1 MIQWN
6 GHKQKGGRTM
16 KRLLFIYNP
25 IAGQA
30 QIRNHLH
37 TVLDCFVK
45 QGYQATAHPTQC
57 AGDAREIAAAHGGG
71 FDRVVCAGGDGTLH
85 EVIGGL
91 MLLPERPPIGY
102 IPLGSTND
110 FSKNLRLPK
119 SVSDRAAVA
128 GGDNLMPLDVG
139 RFQDEFFVYVAAFG
153 MFTDVSYRTPQEFK
167 NTLGHL
173 AYLFAGVSTLANIR
187 AQHIT
192 AVHDGGVVE
201 GDYIY
206 GMVGNTV
213 SVGGFQ
219 AMREEDVALDDG
231 LFEVL
236 LLKMPENMA
245 QWQGVLHCLRTQ
257 EPDESGA
264 ITMFRTKSVQ
274 FHSAA
279 PVAWTLDG
287 EFGGAHAQV
296 TVENLRHGV
305 QFART
310 EF

>member
-1 MIQWN
+1 
-6 GHKQKGGRTM
+6 M

-25 IAGQA
+25 IAGQGK
-30 QIRNHLH
+30 IRSHLH
-37 TVLDCFVK
+37 SVLDCFVK
-45 QGYQATAHPTQC
+45 QGYQVTAHPTQC
-57 AGDAREIAAAHGGG
+57 AGDARDTAARLGVG

-91 MLLPERPPIGY
+91 MQLPQRPGVGY
-102 IPLGSTND
+102 IPLGSMND

-119 SVSDRAAVA
+119 SVARRAALAA
-128 GGDNLMPLDVG
+128 GETLIPLDVG
-139 RFQDEFFVYVAAFG
+139 RFQEEIFVYVAAFG

-173 AYLFAGVSTLANIR
+173 AYLFAGVTTLANIR
-187 AQHIT
+187 SQQIT
-192 AVHDGGVVE
+192 AVHDGGVVTGE
-201 GDYIY
+201 FIY

-287 EFGGAHAQV
+287 EFGGEHAAV
-296 TVENLRHGV
+296 TVENLQHGV
-305 QFART
+305 QFAVKG
-310 EF
+310 EH

>member
-1 MIQWN
+1 
-6 GHKQKGGRTM
+6 M

-25 IAGQA
+25 TAGQA

-37 TVLDCFVK
+37 VILDCFVK
-45 QGYQATAHPTQC
+45 RGHQVTVHPTQC
-57 AGDAREIAAAHGGG
+57 AGDAREIAARLGGD

-91 MLLPERPPIGY
+91 MQLPQRPTVGY

-110 FSKNLRLPK
+110 FSKNLHLPK
-119 SVSDRAAVA
+119 SVAHRAAVA
-128 GGDNLMPLDVG
+128 AGNGLMPLDVG
-139 RFQDEFFVYVAAFG
+139 RFQDEIFVYVAAFG

-192 AVHDGGVVE
+192 AVYDGGVVE

-236 LLKMPENMA
+236 LLKMPESMA
-245 QWQGVLHCLRTQ
+245 QWQGVLHCLHTQ

-264 ITMFRTKSVQ
+264 ITMFRTKSVT
-274 FHSAA
+274 FHSTG

-287 EFGGAHAQV
+287 EFGGQHTQV

-305 QFART
+305 QFTCT
-310 EF
+310 ES